1 MVNAFS
7 RNQNLYVYSSGH
19 SLKLAVPR
27 QAILNLYKTV
37 LKYFKNYMFF
47 FNTSK
52 RNNVLKNKIEKGN
65 HSLNITTLK
74 RPCATRW
81 LQRYD
86 ALNDFF

>member
-1 MVNAFS
+1 
-7 RNQNLYVYSSGH
+7 
-19 SLKLAVPR
+19 
-27 QAILNLYKTV
+27 
-37 LKYFKNYMFF
+37 MFF
-47 FNTSK
+47 FNISK

-65 HSLNITTLK
+65 HSLNITTFK